1 MQRHIMPPR
10 PNWPQ
15 RLESHG
21 FAFHSI
27 DNSVYWNEQAAYQ
40 LSERE
45 VFDLELASKNV
56 FKLCMDAV
64 ERVIYQNRFAELK
77 IPEPFAALCRQSWDA
92 DDPTLY
98 GRFDFALSG
107 KSPPKLLEFNA
118 DTPTALLEAAVA
130 QWVWLEDN
138 IEAGVLPGGA
148 DQFNSLHEKLIEQF
162 GYFRAKRGVQTLH
175 FASVQ
180 HSAEDFGTTEYLRD
194 LAMQVGIQT
203 KHLGMQEL
211 GWDNANRAF
220 VDLENQPISHLFKLY
235 PWEDLIKEPF
245 GGHLL
250 ERSVSLIEPAWKMI
264 LSNKAILPILWELS
278 PGHPNLLPASFAPMS
293 GSFVK
298 KPMFSREGANV
309 TIQTPNLQRS
319 SSGEYGAE
327 GYVYQAYAPLPE
339 FDGNHAVI
347 GAWVIGDTPA
357 GIGIREDDS
366 PITTNTSRF
375 VPHFFVPQ

>member
-1 MQRHIMPPR
+1 MPAR
-10 PNWPQ
+10 VDWQQ

-21 FAFHSI
+21 FSFHSI
-27 DNSVYWNEQAAYQ
+27 DNSPYWNEHAAYQ

-64 ERVIYQNRFAELK
+64 ERVIYQNRFAELR

-98 GRFDFALSG
+98 GRFDFALSS

-138 IEAGVLPGGA
+138 IEARVLPSGC

-162 GYFRAKRGVQTLH
+162 GYFRARRGVQTLH

-180 HSAEDFGTTEYLRD
+180 HSIEDFGTTEYLRD
-194 LAMQVGIQT
+194 LAMQASIQT
-203 KHLGMQEL
+203 KHLGVQEL
-211 GWDNANRAF
+211 GWDNANHKF

-245 GGHLL
+245 GEHLL

-264 LSNKAILPILWELS
+264 LSNKGILPILWDLS
-278 PGHPNLLPASFAPMS
+278 PGHPNLLPASFAPLS
-293 GSFVK
+293 GPCVK
-298 KPMFSREGANV
+298 KPIFSREGANV
-309 TIQTPNLQRS
+309 AIQTPHLRLS
-319 SSGEYGAE
+319 SGGEYGAE

-347 GAWVIGDTPA
+347 GAWIIGDTPA

-366 PITTNTSRF
+366 PITTNTARF

>member
-1 MQRHIMPPR
+1 MPAR
-10 PNWPQ
+10 SNWQQ

-21 FAFHSI
+21 FSFHSMGG
-27 DNSVYWNEQAAYQ
+27 SPYWNEHAAYQ

-45 VFDLELASKNV
+45 VHALELASKNV
-56 FKLCMDAV
+56 FKLCLDAV
-64 ERVIYQNRFAELK
+64 ERIIYQNRFAELK

-98 GRFDFALSG
+98 GRFDFALSST
-107 KSPPKLLEFNA
+107 SPPKLLEFNA

-130 QWVWLEDN
+130 QWVWLEEN
-138 IEAGVLPGGA
+138 IEAGVLPSDS

-162 GYFRAKRGVQTLH
+162 GYFRARRGVQTLH

-180 HSAEDFGTTEYLRD
+180 GSEEDFGTTEYLRD

-203 KHLGMQEL
+203 KHLGVQDL
-211 GWDNANRAF
+211 GWDNAGRAF

-245 GGHLL
+245 GEHLL
-250 ERSVSLIEPAWKMI
+250 ERSVSLIEPAWKMM
-264 LSNKAILPILWELS
+264 LSNKGILPILWELS
-278 PGHPNLLPASFAPMS
+278 PGHPNLLPASFAPMT
-293 GSFVK
+293 GNCVK
-298 KPMFSREGANV
+298 KPIFSREGANV
-309 TIQTPNLQRS
+309 AIQTPHLQLS
-319 SSGEYGAE
+319 SGGEYGAE

-366 PITTNTSRF
+366 PITTNTARF

>member
-1 MQRHIMPPR
+1 MQRHQMPAR
-10 PNWPQ
+10 VNWQQ

-27 DNSVYWNEQAAYQ
+27 DNSPYWNEHAAYQ

-56 FKLCMDAV
+56 FKLCLDAV
-64 ERVIYQNRFAELK
+64 ERVIYQNRFHELK

-98 GRFDFALSG
+98 GRFDFALSP

-138 IEAGVLPGGA
+138 IEADVLPSGT

-162 GYFRAKRGVQTLH
+162 GYFRAQRGVQTLH

-180 HSAEDFGTTEYLRD
+180 HSIEDFGTTEYLRD

-203 KHLGMQEL
+203 KHLGMQDL
-211 GWDNANRAF
+211 GWDNTNRRF

-250 ERSVSLIEPAWKMI
+250 ERSVGLIEPAWKMI
-264 LSNKAILPILWELS
+264 LSNKGILPILWELS

-293 GSFVK
+293 GSCVK
-298 KPMFSREGANV
+298 KPLFSREGANI
-309 TIQTPNLQRS
+309 TIQSPELQLS
-319 SSGEYGAE
+319 SSGDYGTE

-366 PITTNTSRF
+366 PITTNSSRF

>member
-1 MQRHIMPPR
+1 MQRHMMPPR
-10 PNWPQ
+10 PNWQQ

-21 FAFHSI
+21 FAFHSL
-27 DNSVYWNEQAAYQ
+27 NNTTYWNEDKAYE

-45 VFDLELASKNV
+45 VYALELASKNV
-56 FKLCMDAV
+56 FKLCLDAV
-64 ERVIYQNRFAELK
+64 ERVIHQNRFAELR

-98 GRFDFALSG
+98 GRFDFALSR
-107 KSPPKLLEFNA
+107 SAPPKLLEFNA

-130 QWVWLEDN
+130 QWVWLEDQ
-138 IEAGVLPGGA
+138 IAAGVLPGNA

-180 HSAEDFGTTEYLRD
+180 QSDEDFGTTEYLRD

-211 GWDNANRAF
+211 GWDHANRKF
-220 VDLENQPISHLFKLY
+220 VDLENAPISHLFKLY

-245 GGHLL
+245 GAHLL
-250 ERSVSLIEPAWKMI
+250 ERSVTLIEPAWKMI
-264 LSNKAILPILWELS
+264 LSNKGILPILWEMS
-278 PGHPNLLPASFAPMS
+278 PGHPNLLPASFTPLS
-293 GSFVK
+293 GDHVK
-298 KPMFSREGANV
+298 KPIFSREGANIA
-309 TIQTPNLQRS
+309 IQAANLQLS
-319 SSGEYGAE
+319 SGGEYGAE
-327 GYVYQAYAPLPE
+327 GYIHQAYAPLPE
-339 FDGNHAVI
+339 FGGNHAVV
-347 GAWVIGDTPA
+347 GAWIIGDMPA

-366 PITTNTSRF
+366 AITTNTSRF
-375 VPHFFVPQ
+375 VPHYFLPQ